1 MHGSG
6 SNILNPEEAMG
17 KILMWMPPIMWGDK
31 KPMEWGDR
39 EEWNPT
45 DFSRISH
52 PLKMTG
58 IFQFEHWTTGPHL
71 WVGIRK
77 PLLSEVQWGSPASI
91 SQLQC
96 TVQSSLSC
104 SRYPAGYLD
113 GTAALWRRLAV
124 SEARF
129 RVYNIGP
136 SLQRLRIFQKVPLQ
150 SMTAWEILSQSLFR
164 FPGRAGSPLFPSL
177 LLPLTMDHK
186 LSKVSKVLI
195 YSVVSDS
202 LQPHGQ

>member
-1 MHGSG
+1 MSR
-6 SNILNPEEAMG
+6 ILRR
-17 KILMWMPPIMWGDK
+17 MPPIMWGDT

-45 DFSRISH
+45 DFSRISP

-71 WVGIRK
+71 RVGIRK
-77 PLLSEVQWGSPASI
+77 PLLNEVQWGSPAFI
-91 SQLQC
+91 SQLQRA
-96 TVQSSLSC
+96 VRSSPTC
-104 SRYPAGYLD
+104 SRYPAGSLD
-113 GTAALWRRLAV
+113 RDTALWRRLAI

-129 RVYNIGP
+129 RVYSTGP
-136 SLQRLRIFQKVPLQ
+136 IPQRLRIFQEVPQ
-150 SMTAWEILSQSLFR
+150 RSMTAWEILSQSLFH
-164 FPGRAGSPLFPSL
+164 FPGRTGSPLSPSL

-186 LSKVSKVLI
+186 LSKVSQVLI
-195 YSVVSDS
+195 CSVVSDS